1 MVKPIQRCTLWSA
14 LLSGLCLLVL
24 TGCPGPGDRMTPDE
38 TAQVSQKGDSVCF
51 TVTDAQDYQP
61 VDMGINPRGTPSKDK
76 NFNFSPDLIIAD
88 GQLCIPPSFY
98 RFPDKGQ
105 FIVEYLLKSETH
117 KDAPRNVVVTLEIN
131 HGRIY
136 NVTPTEREIT
146 LPYCRYVTDAS
157 LGACQL

>member
-1 MVKPIQRCTLWSA
+1 MMNATGFRL
-14 LLSGLCLLVL
+14 LLSVLFSGASLLVL

-38 TAQVSQKGDSVCF
+38 TAQVSQKGDNVCF

-61 VDMGINPRGTPSKDK
+61 SDIGINPRGTPSRGKD
-76 NFNFSPDLIIAD
+76 FNFSPNLTVAN

-105 FIVEYLLKSETH
+105 FIVEYLLKSGTH
-117 KDAPRNVVVTLEIN
+117 KDAPRNVVVTVEVN

-136 NVTPTEREIT
+136 NVTPTEREIF
-146 LPYCRYVTDAS
+146 LPYCSDVTDTS
-157 LGACQL
+157 PGACQL